1 MRKLFTLF
9 VAVMFASQTWAYF
22 KSGDLYYNPTSST
35 TVEVYWAD
43 NSSGLTNISI
53 PNSVTNNGMTYSV
66 TSIGKEAFKDNS
78 SLTSVTIPNSVTSIG
93 EEAFAY
99 CSNLSSVTIPNSVTS
114 ISDYAFFGCSGL
126 TSVVIPESVTSIGSF
141 AFGGCICLTS
151 ITIPSSVT
159 SIGASAFLACNNLT
173 TYITDNGI
181 RYKVLYDNCVEV
193 DEKGNNQFYS
203 GEVVIPQLVSMGS
216 KSYTVTSIG
225 AGAFGYCE
233 ITSITIP
240 NSVTSIS
247 DYAFFGCMELT
258 SITIPESVTNIGNY
272 SFAACSKLGSIT
284 IPESVTNIGENAFGS
299 CSSLTTVTMP
309 CSYTVGNGAFLNCD
323 NVEYITQ
330 NGVKYHV
337 TKNDVANNDY
347 EVEVT
352 SNDPPYSGTLSIA
365 DVITLDDVKKYKV
378 TSIWMF
384 AFSGC
389 KNLTT
394 VNIPSSVKNI
404 GSTGGETFAGCGN
417 LEAINVESGNNSY
430 TSIDGVLFDKNKT
443 VIICYP
449 ADKDGTTYEIPET
462 VTKIGFRSFLG
473 CDKLE
478 SVTIPENVREI
489 NREAFYDCTNLKSV
503 NIPEGVTDIGLN
515 AFSGC
520 ESLASLFIPS
530 SVEYIGDD
538 AFSDVQRVVY
548 AGTKAGETYGA
559 VEAVAEFQLSSDE
572 KTLEKYNGQGG
583 DVVIPDGVAAIDNEV
598 FRNRDDIS
606 SVTFPNSLETI
617 GDWAFAEC
625 DGLTT
630 VTIPSSVTKLGPYDY
645 DAFYGCSNLSAINV
659 ESGNNSYT
667 SIDGVLFDKNI
678 TKIIN
683 YPAGKT
689 GTTYEIPKTVTEI
702 GWNAFHGCDNLESIT
717 IPEDVHFI
725 GGWAFS
731 NCSNLKSVNIPEYVD
746 CIYDGTFYGCSN
758 LTITLP
764 NASSIANNAFYGVKK
779 LVYPGTIAG
788 EPYGAEEV
796 VAEFV
801 LDGDKLV
808 WYNGEGGD
816 VVIPEGVTVIG
827 KNVFSDNDNI
837 TWVYISEGVETIDEA
852 AFMDCD
858 NLEYV
863 YIPSSVNSI
872 YYAFAKDDK
881 LNYIDVNSNNPCF
894 TSVDGVL
901 FSKDMKTLICY
912 PAGKTETTYEIP
924 DGVETINWMA
934 FAGCDNL
941 QSITIPESVNL
952 IWGWAFD
959 GCSNLSEIIS
969 LSSNIDYVDN
979 TFEGCNLTIDDIE
992 YGRIN
997 GGGNGNEN
1005 NAGFV
1010 YEVLPASNAATITSY
1025 NGTVPATLTIPK
1037 TTTINGNL
1045 YEVTSIAEGAF
1056 ANCSTLESVNISN
1069 SVTSIGDKAFANCTN
1084 LQTVFIGN
1092 SVKSIG
1098 AEAFSSC
1105 RSMSDITISGPIT
1118 FIGKN
1123 AFSCCFQIK
1132 TIKVPG
1138 QASDIRENA
1147 FQYVKNVEYSGQA
1160 SGKPWGAL
1168 TVNGHIEGDFVYSD
1182 TSKIILTAY
1191 IGNGGDVEIDP
1202 KVQTIGFMS
1211 FFECADLK
1219 SVTISSSVNKIYSLA
1234 FANCFNL
1241 TEVNIPKSVIY
1252 IGDEAF
1258 RDGSQATYRCEA
1270 NGKPELWS
1278 DKWVHPEGTVL
1289 WGQKIKHVGIADEA
1303 MSGVTIYAYGRT
1315 IVVENATDEILV
1327 YNAMGALICKD
1338 ATNRI
1343 RTEITVNGTGVYIV
1357 KTGNTAKRVVVN

>member
-1 MRKLFTLF
+1 MRKLFLF
-9 VAVMFASQTWAYF
+9 LCAVMFASQAWAAKIPTTW
-22 KSGDLYYNPTSST
+22 KIDGI
-35 TVEVYWAD
+35 VYTR
-43 NSSGLTNISI
+43 SVSTNIVSAKHDVEKTLTGAI
-53 PNSVTNNGMTYSV
+53 EIQSKVQSNVVNFSVKAISPNGFSGCSE
-66 TSIGKEAFKDNS
+66 I
-78 SLTSVTIPNSVTSIG
+78 TSVTIPTTISTIG
-93 EEAFAY
+93 SEAF
-99 CSNLSSVTIPNSVTS
+99 S
-114 ISDYAFFGCSGL
+114 GCTG
-126 TSVVIPESVTSIGSF
+126 IES
-141 AFGGCICLTS
+141 LY
-151 ITIPSSVT
+151 IPSSVT
-159 SIGASAFLACNNLT
+159 SIGSNAFLGVQKVVYAGTVNQGTYGAEVAVAEFELEADGKTLKKYNGPGGDVTIPDCVTAINADAFSGSSNIQKLIVPSTVTTIGTDAFLGIPKVVYSGSADGRPWGAVILEGASDFVLSSDGKTLLKYFGAGGVVDNIPNTITAIGDNAFKNCNTITMVEIPGTVMSIGTSAFQ
-173 TYITDNGI
+173 
-181 RYKVLYDNCVEV
+181 NCTGMESVIIPEGV
-193 DEKGNNQFYS
+193 SHIGNNAFNNCYSLTSLNIPDSVRIIEEMTFYGCS
-203 GEVVIPQLVSMGS
+203 GLTDIVIPDSVA
-216 KSYTVTSIG
+216 SIYNN
-225 AGAFGYCE
+225 AFANC
-233 ITSITIP
+233 T
-240 NSVTSIS
+240 
-247 DYAFFGCMELT
+247 AL
-258 SITIPESVTNIGNY
+258 ESVT
-272 SFAACSKLGSIT
+272 
-284 IPESVTNIGENAFGS
+284 
-299 CSSLTTVTMP
+299 MP
-309 CSYTVGNGAFLNCD
+309 NSYTVGNGAFLNCD

-330 NGVKYHV
+330 NGVKYLV

-347 EVEVT
+347 EVEVM

-384 AFSGC
+384 AFSDC

-394 VNIPSSVKNI
+394 VNIPNSVNRI
-404 GSTGGETFAGCGN
+404 GNTGGDTFAGCGN
-417 LEAINVESGNNSY
+417 LEAINVDSDNPNY
-430 TSIDGVLFDKNKT
+430 TSEDGVLFDKNKT

-449 ADKDGTTYEIPET
+449 ADKDGTTYKIPET
-462 VTKIGFRSFLG
+462 VTKIGFQSFLS

-489 NREAFYDCTNLKSV
+489 NREAFSGCTNLKSV
-503 NIPEGVTDIGLN
+503 NIPEGVTDIGLF
-515 AFSGC
+515 AFLGC

-530 SVEYIGDD
+530 SVENIGDD

-559 VEAVAEFQLSSDE
+559 IEAVAEFELSSDE

-617 GDWAFAEC
+617 GNRAFGGCIGLKSIEIPQSVESIASNAFEGC
-625 DGLTT
+625 DNLTDVYFT
-630 VTIPSSVTKLGPYDY
+630 KDGIRYRKLNDNEVEVTSYWTWDTGNSYNGSVVIPESVLLGEKTYLVTRIGESAFYYSSLTAIDIPSSVTSIGDW
-645 DAFYGCSNLSAINV
+645 AFDRC
-659 ESGNNSYT
+659 
-667 SIDGVLFDKNI
+667 
-678 TKIIN
+678 
-683 YPAGKT
+683 P
-689 GTTYEIPKTVTEI
+689 
-702 GWNAFHGCDNLESIT
+702 LESIV
-717 IPEDVHFI
+717 IPESVESI
-725 GGWAFS
+725 GEGALQMCFNLTSVAIPESVKTIGDNAFAGSNSITSVSIENDADFS
-731 NCSNLKSVNIPEYVD
+731 NAELYFTQ
-746 CIYDGTFYGCSN
+746 DGIRYHVLN
-758 LTITLP
+758 K
-764 NASSIANNAFYGVKK
+764 NKV
-779 LVYPGTIAG
+779 
-788 EPYGAEEV
+788 EV
-796 VAEFV
+796 VAV
-801 LDGDKLV
+801 NDPNSYSG
-808 WYNGEGGD
+808 N
-816 VVIPEGVTVIG
+816 VVIPQKVGTFTVTAIG
-827 KNVFSDNDNI
+827 
-837 TWVYISEGVETIDEA
+837 DEA
-852 AFMDCD
+852 F
-858 NLEYV
+858 
-863 YIPSSVNSI
+863 
-872 YYAFAKDDK
+872 K
-881 LNYIDVNSNNPCF
+881 
-894 TSVDGVL
+894 
-901 FSKDMKTLICY
+901 
-912 PAGKTETTYEIP
+912 
-924 DGVETINWMA
+924 
-934 FAGCDNL
+934 GCESL
-941 QSITIPESVNL
+941 TSITIPESVES
-952 IWGWAFD
+952 IGESA
-959 GCSNLSEIIS
+959 
-969 LSSNIDYVDN
+969 
-979 TFEGCNLTIDDIE
+979 FEGCQSLTSIVIPESVKTVGDNAFRNCTNLAEVVYNPATTTI
-992 YGRIN
+992 G
-997 GGGNGNEN
+997 EN
-1005 NAGFV
+1005 AFVDTKVIIQKPVPEEGFV

-1098 AEAFSSC
+1098 AEAFSNC

-1252 IGDEAF
+1252 IGNEAF

-1278 DKWVHPEGTVL
+1278 NKWVHPEGTVM